1 MECALPEVMDTDI
14 LSPRVYCSS
23 DLALHLIFSSGPG
36 YWAPRGG
43 LSEDL
48 LGRVQTQETTA
59 PFLLPLQLPAHL
71 HYDQHSGVS
80 PSLR

>member
-1 MECALPEVMDTDI
+1 MVTDTGT

-23 DLALHLIFSSGPG
+23 DLALHLTFSSGPG

-59 PFLLPLQLPAHL
+59 PFTLCPCNCPLTCVVTSTQ
-71 HYDQHSGVS
+71 V
-80 PSLR
+80 